1 MTVMATVTNTGNAR
15 RHWPTLLDVEK
26 NRPLTL
32 EPGES
37 SRVLVPED
45 LRDPYLKIEAE
56 PVAPFVPI
64 SVPPATEPSDSENE
78 ES

>member
-1 MTVMATVTNTGNAR
+1 MLVMATVTNIGNAR
-15 RHWPTLLDVEK
+15 RHWPTLYDVEK

-37 SRVLVPED
+37 LRVEIPED
-45 LRDPYLKIEAE
+45 LKDPYLAIEAE

-64 SVPPATEPSDSENE
+64 PVSPAEEPPSEDQE
-78 ES
+78 